1 MNKVKKQEQ
10 EVINYVSKNLYD
22 MAMNEACDD
31 YGFMNPEIWH
41 RGKRLNK
48 CNARV
53 YETENFYIL
62 ESYSTIVAVIEKATD
77 IFADVLRMVYGYTST
92 SCQHIAKFRR
102 AYGKD
107 KWGCK
112 IEYTYRECN

>member
-1 MNKVKKQEQ
+1 MNKVKTQEQ
-10 EVINYVSKNLYD
+10 EVINYVSKNLYE
-22 MAMNEACDD
+22 MAMNEAFDAN
-31 YGFMNPEIWH
+31 GFMNTEIWYH
-41 RGKRLNK
+41 GKRLNK
-48 CNARV
+48 CNAMV

-112 IEYTYRECN
+112 IEYCFRNIS

>member
-10 EVINYVSKNLYD
+10 EAINYVSKNLYD

-31 YGFMNPEIWH
+31 YGFMKHEIWYH
-41 RGKRLNK
+41 GKRLNK

-112 IEYTYRECN
+112 IEYTYR